1 MTETLNALAQLGPAL
16 GSVAVIGLLCWKL
29 LQMFDKHSA
38 ALVTIQANM
47 QSHTQAMQEMTR
59 NVEANTKMTQQVINI
74 IEKKIA

>member
-1 MTETLNALAQLGPAL
+1 MSEAIEGLAQLGPAL

-38 ALVTIQANM
+38 ALTIIQANM

-59 NVEANTKMTQQVINI
+59 NVEANTKMTQQVISI
-74 IEKKIA
+74 IERKVI